1 MHFHDPDGD
10 VTQPHCMGL
19 LPDRGSIQVARLGGA
34 PPDDY
39 AQAGREALEAERGGH
54 RYLQALGRSIP
65 GQQAT
70 SAAEFQDEPGTHPH
84 RLKQRQDSRRAGL
97 GVEAETAVVN
107 KRQVAAVT
115 DVLTE
120 RHAMSVPRI
129 GR

>member
-1 MHFHDPDGD
+1 MITRRPVGRRSKPNAEAT
-10 VTQPHCMGL
+10 VTSRPS
-19 LPDRGSIQVARLGGA
+19 PA
-34 PPDDY
+34 
-39 AQAGREALEAERGGH
+39 
-54 RYLQALGRSIP
+54 SIP